1 MSHKY
6 LVDANFSRKIADFL
20 HSHDLDVIHV
30 SELPLGNKT
39 KDRDINL
46 VSIRESRI
54 LITRDHDFVDSYF
67 SSPRPYKL
75 LFISAFTQKE
85 SLILDTLEK
94 HITEINRLFDEYGLL
109 ELKNGDL
116 IKHT

>member
-6 LVDANFSRKIADFL
+6 LVDANFSRKMADLL

-30 SELPLGNKT
+30 GQLPDGNKT

-54 LITRDHDFVDSYF
+54 LITRDHDFVYSYF

-75 LFISAFTQKE
+75 LFISAFSQKE
-85 SLILDTLEK
+85 SVILSALEK
-94 HITEINRLFDEYGLL
+94 HILEINHLFDEFGLI
-109 ELKNGDL
+109 ELKNGE
-116 IKHT
+116 IITHT